1 MQSEAPRLDGDPYL
15 YDSNS
20 PLSKELQQHP
30 WPIGYKPRILA
41 FDGKTNPR
49 KFIASY
55 ETTISLAGGMPR
67 PWPNLILA
75 VEDIAHDLYTSL
87 KPLLIHLWQ

>member
-30 WPIGYKPRILA
+30 WPIGYKPRIPA
-41 FDGKTNPR
+41 FDRKTNPR

-55 ETTISLAGGMPR
+55 EQLYLQPEGCLDHGQISF
-67 PWPNLILA
+67 
-75 VEDIAHDLYTSL
+75 
-87 KPLLIHLWQ
+87 